1 MGLKAQI
8 QQDMKAA
15 MKAGEKDRLSVI
27 RMLLAAMQSME
38 IDTRGELSEGDILQ
52 VVEKLIKQRKD
63 AASQFAD
70 AGRED
75 RAAQELA
82 EADILQAYL
91 PEQLSEAEV
100 AELLDGVIDETGA
113 SSMKDMGKVMGLLK
127 QRAQGKADMG
137 ALSAAVK
144 ARLAG

>member
-1 MGLKAQI
+1 MDLKAQI

-15 MKAGEKDRLSVI
+15 MKAGEKDRLGVI
-27 RMLLAAMQSME
+27 RMLLAAIQGME
-38 IDTRGELSEGDILQ
+38 IDTRGELSEGDILK

-82 EADILQAYL
+82 EAEILKTYL

-100 AELLDGVIDETGA
+100 AELLDAVIAETGA
-113 SSMKDMGKVMGLLK
+113 ASMKDMGKVMGLLK
-127 QRAQGKADMG
+127 ERAQGKADMG

>member
-8 QQDMKAA
+8 QQDMKTA

-38 IDTRGELSEGDILQ
+38 IDTRGELSEADILQ

-100 AELLDGVIDETGA
+100 AELLDGVITETGA
-113 SSMKDMGKVMGLLK
+113 TSMKDMGKVMGLLK